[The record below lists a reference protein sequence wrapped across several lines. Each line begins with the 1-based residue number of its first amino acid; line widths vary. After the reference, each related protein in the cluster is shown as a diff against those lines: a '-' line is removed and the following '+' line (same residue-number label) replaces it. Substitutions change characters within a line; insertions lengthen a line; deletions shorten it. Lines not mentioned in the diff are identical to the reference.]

1 MPRISD
7 KIYVIAVDA
16 ADMRGKQ
23 AAQKTRHLWNGPSCY
38 LSDVALVS
46 HKRWLHEEGHI
57 EFAHPL
63 IRIECQSSV
72 VEIV

>member
-1 MPRISD
+1 
-7 KIYVIAVDA
+7 
-16 ADMRGKQ
+16 MRGNQ
-23 AAQKTRHLWNGPSCY
+23 AAQKTRHLWNGQT
-38 LSDVALVS
+38 DVALVS

-63 IRIECQSSV
+63 IRIECENSV

>member
-1 MPRISD
+1 
-7 KIYVIAVDA
+7 
-16 ADMRGKQ
+16 MRGNQ
-23 AAQKTRHLWNGPSCY
+23 AAQKTRHLWNGQT
-38 LSDVALVS
+38 DVALVS

-63 IRIECQSSV
+63 IRIECESSA